1 MFNTL
6 SKTKINNDFSQ
17 SKTPGSGGEIKT
29 PVMDIQNTQSQMRKG
44 VLEFCIL
51 SIIQQGEVYPSDIV
65 ERMKAANL
73 HILEGTLY
81 PLLTRLKNAGYLTY
95 RWVESNSGPPRKYFL
110 MTEQGHAFYSE
121 LERTWNEL
129 ADAVKQLTAPPQE
142 NNLYDIPNH
151 Q

>member
-1 MFNTL
+1 
-6 SKTKINNDFSQ
+6 
-17 SKTPGSGGEIKT
+17 
-29 PVMDIQNTQSQMRKG
+29 MDIQNTQSQMRKG

-51 SIIQQGEVYPSDIV
+51 SIIRQGEVYPSDIV
-65 ERMKAANL
+65 DKMKGANL
-73 HILEGTLY
+73 NILEGTLY

-110 MTEQGHAFYSE
+110 MTDQGLQFYSE

-129 ADAVKQLTAPPQE
+129 ADAVQKLTSPDGRE
-142 NNLYDIPNH
+142 NLPAETPNNN